1 MFRSQTPILIIQNVL
16 NGLLGLVGLFFI
28 TRYFPVSWDII
39 SFGIGFVGIFT
50 FISDLGYSQAYIRGL
65 SSGEPEGEA
74 NSTYLFVKFVLGGIF
89 IAITIGSVFFV
100 TEILRIGFQYPV
112 EYWVI
117 LGLIPYYFFS
127 GFVTFF
133 QSFYRAKY
141 STARYA
147 IPTIAEALVR
157 NSIFI
162 LIGVTAAFHFAL
174 FSDVFAAILLSI
186 TYDVTYSIFIFL
198 YYFYGR
204 PWKFSKFS
212 FQTFKSYTKIALPL
226 SIVIAVAAINGNV
239 DKVIIQFFW
248 HGNATGG
255 FYLDQ
260 RLATVLIS
268 FATSLTIFFLPILSS
283 LHKNGTTHKV
293 NDTVNEF
300 EKMVLIIVL
309 PFAVTTSLL
318 SYYIVNIFNA
328 TYLPYAIILAPLS
341 MSAVFGALTVPSSS
355 ALIAKN
361 KASTIAKLTSSA
373 VVVNIALN
381 LLLIPPSIFGI
392 SYLSLGPLGGGVS
405 NLVANI
411 TLYTGYRISLYR
423 VSHTVLDRSVVLPI
437 VPALVQSIFLLAV
450 LFIYPPLRIY
460 VLVPVAV
467 IGVAIFLG
475 VIVLT
480 RQLELRDL
488 IVFARNVLNP
498 FHISNSLKTER
509 RQE

>member
-1 MFRSQTPILIIQNVL
+1 MQSVL
-16 NGLLGLVGLFFI
+16 NGAIGLVGLFFI

-50 FISDLGYSQAYIRGL
+50 FISDLGYSQAYIRGI
-65 SSGEPEGEA
+65 SSGESEAEA

-89 IAITIGSVFFV
+89 IAITISSLFIITDV
-100 TEILRIGFQYPV
+100 LHIGFEYPI

-147 IPTIAEALVR
+147 IPTIAEALAR

-162 LIGVTAAFHFAL
+162 LIGAIGAFHL
-174 FSDVFAAILLSI
+174 VSLTDIFAAVLISI
-186 TYDVTYSIFIFL
+186 TYDATYSVFIFL
-198 YYFYGR
+198 YYLYGR
-204 PWKFSKFS
+204 PWKLTKFS
-212 FQTFKSYTKIALPL
+212 LSTFKSYTKIALPM
-226 SIVIAVAAINGNV
+226 SIVMAVAVINGNV

-260 RLATVLIS
+260 RIATVLSS

-283 LHKNGTTHKV
+283 LHKNGTAHKV
-293 NDTVNEF
+293 NNTVNEF

-309 PFAVTTSLL
+309 PFAVTASLL

-341 MSAVFGALTVPSSS
+341 ISAVFGALVVPSSS
-355 ALIAKN
+355 ALIAKAR
-361 KASTIAKLTSSA
+361 ASSVAKLTSTA
-373 VVVNIALN
+373 VILNIALN
-381 LLLIPPSIFGI
+381 LVLIPPSIFGI
-392 SYLSLGPLGGGVS
+392 SYLSLGALGGGVS
-405 NLVANI
+405 SLVANI
-411 TLYTGYRISLYR
+411 FLYAGYRVSLYR
-423 VSHTVLDRSVVLPI
+423 TSKTSLDRTVVLP
-437 VPALVQSIFLLAV
+437 VLPAMVQSIFLLAV
-450 LFIYPPLRIY
+450 IYVYPPLRIY
-460 VLVPVAV
+460 VLVPVSV
-467 IGVAIFLG
+467 TGVLIFMG
-475 VIVLT
+475 VTVLT
-480 RQLELRDL
+480 KQLKYRDL
-488 IVFARNVLNP
+488 MVFVRNLLNP
-498 FHISNSLKTER
+498 FHITNSLKTEK
-509 RQE
+509 RQI